1 MATSQVTREEALL
14 KACKTVEG
22 MSTNARGYGDGTN
35 LAAKIDAIERLA
47 RFLLGSEERACV
59 CE

>member
-47 RFLLGSEERACV
+47 RFLLGSE
-59 CE
+59 